1 MSTTTT
7 EENKELV
14 RRLLEE
20 VFGGGDLDALDELLA
35 DNFVGHAPSEP
46 GPGHEAETQDRER
59 VAEEIERAH
68 EGLADLQFTV
78 DEIIGEGNLV
88 AVRSTITG
96 RHEGEFVGASPTGE
110 QVEFR
115 AMNFFRVEDGE
126 VVEDW
131 ALWDAV
137 TLMGQLGIAPEGPPE

>member
-14 RRLLEE
+14 RRLLVEA
-20 VFGGGDLDALDELLA
+20 FGRGDLDVLDELLA
-35 DNFVGHAPSEP
+35 EDFVGHAPAEP
-46 GPGHEAETQDRER
+46 GHGAETQDRDR

-68 EGLADLQFTV
+68 EGLADLRFTV
-78 DEIIGEGNLV
+78 DEIIAEGNLV
-88 AVRSTITG
+88 AVRSTATG
-96 RHEGEFVGASPTGE
+96 VHEGEFMGVPPTGE

-115 AMNFFRVEDGE
+115 AMNFFRIEDGE
-126 VVEDW
+126 VIEDW

-137 TLMGQLGIAPEGPPE
+137 TLMGQLGIAPDGPPE

>member
-14 RRLLEE
+14 RRLLVEA
-20 VFGGGDLDALDELLA
+20 FGGGDLDVLDELLA
-35 DNFVGHAPSEP
+35 DDFVGHAPSEP
-46 GPGHEAETQDRER
+46 GPGHGTETQDRDR

-68 EGLADLQFTV
+68 EGLADFQFTIN
-78 DEIIGEGNLV
+78 ETIAEGNLV

-96 RHEGEFVGASPTGE
+96 RHEGEFMGAPPTGE
-110 QVEFR
+110 QVQFD
-115 AMNFFRVEDGE
+115 AMNFFQIEDGE
-126 VVEDW
+126 VVQDW

-137 TLMGQLGIAPEGPPE
+137 TLMGQLGIAPEEPP